1 MSNSVLFRA
10 RVPADRFKKAEK
22 VFAKLGMK
30 TSDAFN
36 IFLAQVDLDPVIM
49 RFRQNANLA
58 KPQRFACHRTS
69 IQRK

>member
-1 MSNSVLFRA
+1 
-10 RVPADRFKKAEK
+10 
-22 VFAKLGMK
+22 
-30 TSDAFN
+30 
-36 IFLAQVDLDPVIM
+36 LAQVDLDPVIM